1 MTARK
6 PASLGGRWTLLLIF
20 ILFLLPVVAA
30 WIMNF
35 GSGGW
40 KPKDTTNHGRLIT
53 PPRPLPA
60 VSLAGPEGD
69 FLPADFLKQK
79 WTLVYLHAGRCAQS
93 CQQNLY
99 KMRQARLA
107 QGKNLDRVQ
116 RLLVVADRDS
126 EASDKQLQAAWPGL
140 VIAQPV
146 GERASEF
153 LEQFRLSAD
162 EPLAAQERI
171 YLVDPYGNLMMSYE
185 SDAEPGGI
193 LKDLEHLL
201 KWSPGG

>member
-1 MTARK
+1 MTDRK
-6 PASLGGRWTLLLIF
+6 PGIAGGRWTLLVIF
-20 ILFLLPVVAA
+20 VLFLLPVVAA

-40 KPKDTTNHGRLIT
+40 KPERTTNYGQLVA
-53 PPRPLPA
+53 PARPLPA
-60 VSLAGPEGD
+60 VALAEPGGD
-69 FLPADFLKQK
+69 HLPGDFLKQK
-79 WTLVYLHAGRCAQS
+79 WTLVYLHSGSCRDL

-99 KMRQARLA
+99 KMRQVRLA

-116 RLLVVADRDS
+116 RLLLVTERRAD
-126 EASDKQLQAAWPGL
+126 AFDKELLATWPGL

-146 GERASEF
+146 GEGAAQF
-153 LEQFRLSAD
+153 LEQFRLRAD
-162 EPLAAQERI
+162 EPPAAKERI

-185 SDAEPGGI
+185 SNAEPGGM

-201 KWSPGG
+201 KWSSGE